1 VSDGGRTDASL
12 DARSTPPR
20 RAPPRE
26 LNRRTAARGRAVAR
40 TECSCELKTWT
51 SFWPGPAGSVLKVT
65 CFKTRTVS
73 AGGTEMD
80 DDSDAEPEP
89 VFCEAF
95 SDVADMFEVGR
106 KLGSGNFAKVIQATC
121 KRAIP
126 SADLKAGA
134 QVAIKVRRR
143 GVWGRA
149 WGPRGA
155 R

>member
-1 VSDGGRTDASL
+1 
-12 DARSTPPR
+12 
-20 RAPPRE
+20 
-26 LNRRTAARGRAVAR
+26 
-40 TECSCELKTWT
+40 
-51 SFWPGPAGSVLKVT
+51 
-65 CFKTRTVS
+65 
-73 AGGTEMD
+73 MD

-155 R
+155 TIAAYSALAKHGLTCGVRAVARASNSRRRLARRAARLRARRAHRGATHSAAQLRRWSRARGRRPRGLGRW